1 MHVRQIAKGAP
12 IGAASLT
19 ALATVAMC
27 SLVFRLLSSSPATAF
42 HGQWPVSFIIIA
54 YLLFSPA
61 VACALYSLV
70 FERPKTFAVAGLV
83 IGLVTVLVWRES
95 IILLDGLAL
104 LPFWFL
110 AAMGLVRF
118 LRWRR
123 GKIPTNN
130 AERGF

>member
-12 IGAASLT
+12 LGAASLT
-19 ALATVAMC
+19 ALATVALC
-27 SLVFRLLSSSPATAF
+27 SLVFRVLLSSPATAF
-42 HGQWPVSFIIIA
+42 LGQWPVSLITIA

-61 VACALYSLV
+61 VACGLYSLV

-83 IGLVTVLVWRES
+83 IGMLTVLIWRES

-110 AAMGLVRF
+110 AAMGLVKF
-118 LRWRR
+118 LRWR
-123 GKIPTNN
+123 GEKISKQQC
-130 AERGF
+130 